1 MIAVIILKILLFVL
15 LGLVGIILILLLLPF
30 SVNFSYENSFR
41 ITVSFA
47 GIRVYDSRRQKKPR
61 VQQGQQEKKP
71 PAEEKKQPNAFER
84 AREKLGFSGAVRY
97 YAELLKAA
105 FKRFQKYLKHLHFH
119 NFKMRLCVGT
129 GDAAET
135 ACVYGAVCAAV
146 YPAINGLLV
155 LTRCKAKSIDVSAD
169 FDNAGIS
176 FAISAA
182 VSSQLVFLIA
192 AAAAGFCEY
201 KKIRKVSFDE

>member
-1 MIAVIILKILLFVL
+1 MSAVIILKILLFTFL
-15 LGLVGIILILLLLPF
+15 SLIGIILLLLLLPF
-30 SVNFSYENSFR
+30 TVGFSYENTFR

-47 GIRVYDSRRQKKPR
+47 GLRVYDSRRKRKNGKPQQNEEKTPSEKQKK
-61 VQQGQQEKKP
+61 
-71 PAEEKKQPNAFER
+71 PNAFET
-84 AREKLGFSGAVRY
+84 AREKLGLTGAVRY
-97 YAELLKAA
+97 YTELLKAA
-105 FKRFQKYLKHLHFH
+105 RERLKKYFRHLRFR
-119 NFKMRLCVGT
+119 NFKMRLSVGT

-135 ACVYGAVCAAV
+135 ACVYGIVCSAV
-146 YPAINGLLV
+146 YPALNGLLM
-155 LTRCKAKSIDVSAD
+155 LSRCKAKSIDISAD
-169 FDNAGIS
+169 FDNAGVN